1 MDICCEMASED
12 LDKTKRLLHIPWKSR
27 LHNFIQGPSS
37 HSKKKMHRQSVT
49 EAKQWGQSLEKLLNH
64 KCGQEAFR
72 VFLKSEFCEENL
84 EFWLA
89 CEEFKSITSPEK
101 LACKATS
108 IYEEF
113 IHSDSPMEV
122 NVDYHTRDTIA
133 QSLHKPTPSCFDGAQ
148 RKVCSLMENDAY
160 PRFIQSDY
168 YKDLCVGGRGLGK
181 HIRT

>member
-1 MDICCEMASED
+1 P
-12 LDKTKRLLHIPWKSR
+12 LNTNNNDKKWIFAVRRPQKTLTRPKGFCINPGNRDSTTSSIVPHL
-27 LHNFIQGPSS
+27 IQG
-37 HSKKKMHRQSVT
+37 KNCT
-49 EAKQWGQSLEKLLNH
+49 GGQV
-64 KCGQEAFR
+64 AFR

-101 LACKATS
+101 LAWKATS

-113 IHSDSPMEV
+113 IQSDSPMEV

-133 QSLHKPTPSCFDGAQ
+133 HSLHKPTPSCFDGAQ

-168 YKDLCVGGRGLGK
+168 YKDLCAGSRGLGK
-181 HIRT
+181 HKRT